1 MTIGVWQ
8 SILIIAVTALCTILT
23 RVIPF
28 LIFGRKKELPK
39 IVTYLGKVLPSAII
53 AILVIYC
60 IKGVNFT
67 SFPFGLAEII
77 SIAAV
82 IALHLWKSNTLISI
96 GGGTILYIILVNIV
110 FI

>member
-60 IKGVNFT
+60 IKGINFT

-82 IALHLWKSNTLISI
+82 IVLHLWKSNTLISI
-96 GGGTILYIILVNIV
+96 GGGTILYIILVNVV